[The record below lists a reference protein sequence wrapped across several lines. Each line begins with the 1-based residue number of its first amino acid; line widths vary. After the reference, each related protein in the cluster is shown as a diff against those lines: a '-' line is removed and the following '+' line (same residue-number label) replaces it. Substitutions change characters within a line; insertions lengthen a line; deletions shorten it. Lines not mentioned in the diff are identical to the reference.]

1 MLKNNGH
8 KDTINP
14 VKICNFNRTAVVI
27 KNIALNTKKITLI
40 LNCII
45 GSVLCVSCSMATENT
60 EVPKLNKIEID
71 GATVKYVMDSTST
84 FNNVEPNSNHD
95 SLITIMGIVYENI
108 QGLFDSKV
116 LNGNINN
123 LYLRVRKDTC
133 WIIDTDFV
141 LPPDQVMTGNCATYY
156 ITNNGKIIL
165 TVIGE

>member
-1 MLKNNGH
+1 
-8 KDTINP
+8 
-14 VKICNFNRTAVVI
+14 
-27 KNIALNTKKITLI
+27 
-40 LNCII
+40 
-45 GSVLCVSCSMATENT
+45 MATENT

-71 GATVKYVMDSTST
+71 GATVKYVMDSTSI

-123 LYLRVRKDTC
+123 LYLKVRKDTC

-141 LPPDQVMTGNCATYY
+141 LPPDQIMTGNCATYY